1 MITMYVSAAAAR
13 QSRVRGQSV
22 RMMQYG
28 RAQLARGGRTQASME
43 DQVARDMASEL
54 KAMSHEQS
62 DKRDR
67 WVAITKELEAM
78 QKKKY

>member
-1 MITMYVSAAAAR
+1 MYVSTAATR

-22 RMMQYG
+22 RTIPYG
-28 RAQLARGGRTQASME
+28 RVQLARGRGRTQASMK
-43 DQVARDMASEL
+43 DQAARNMASKL
-54 KAMSHEQS
+54 MSMAQEKS

-67 WVAITKELEAM
+67 WVVITKELEAM